1 MENKEDM
8 DRRDFLEQVGLAGL
22 GAVAARHGLAAEGEA
37 LPKLPRRRYGKTD
50 AELSIVG
57 FGGIALMNGEQKVA
71 DEAVAWAIERG
82 VTYFDVAPSYG
93 NAQDRLGPALAP
105 YRDRCFLAC
114 KTGKRDAAGARA
126 ELENSLKVLQT
137 DHVDLYQHH
146 GFVKTDDVDAAFA
159 AGGAMET
166 FIKAKEE
173 GKIRF
178 LGFSAH
184 DEKSAL
190 MALERYPFDSVLF
203 PFNAVLLESG
213 YGDELLKAA
222 QAKNVALLGIKA
234 IAWTKVQKGQA
245 KSYPNCWYQPQDKA
259 ELANLLLRY
268 AMDLPLTAAVSPGD
282 VRLMKL
288 CVEMALRYKPLTEA
302 ERADLKQQVAGV
314 EPIFE
319 CHG

>member
-1 MENKEDM
+1 M
-8 DRRDFLEQVGLAGL
+8 DRRDFLKQVGLAGL
-22 GAVAARHGLAAEGEA
+22 GAVAARHGLAAEANEPPQLA
-37 LPKLPRRRYGKTD
+37 RRRYGKTEV
-50 AELSIVG
+50 ELSIIG
-57 FGGIALMNGEQKVA
+57 FGGISLMNGEQQA
-71 DEAVAWAIERG
+71 ANEAVAWAVERG
-82 VTYFDVAPSYG
+82 VNYFDVAPSYG

-105 YRDRCFLAC
+105 YRGKCFLAC

-146 GFVKTDDVDAAFA
+146 GFTKVEDVDAVFA

-166 FIKAKEE
+166 FLKAKAE

-190 MALERYPFDSVLF
+190 LALERYPFDSVMF
-203 PFNAVLLESG
+203 PLNATLLERG
-213 YGDELLKAA
+213 FGKQLMETA
-222 QAKNVALLGIKA
+222 QARSVALLGIKA
-234 IAWTKVQKGQA
+234 IAWTKIQKGQT

-259 ELANLLLRY
+259 ELANVLLRY
-268 AMDLPLTAAVSPGD
+268 ALELPLTAAVSPGD

-288 CVEMALRYKPLTEA
+288 CVDLASRYKPLTEA
-302 ERADLKQQVAGV
+302 ERTDLKQQVAAV

-319 CHG
+319 CQG